1 MSLEDGEY
9 ELDISVL
16 LQNAS
21 TIDTPTS
28 TSKDTSENI
37 AIRYGFIPDSMD
49 QSKPLKLYQKDQT
62 CILKTLS
69 TEGSNKPIFF
79 EGIPQR
85 YHRNSTNSS
94 SSTPNTNNGGNNDSF
109 YLTFN
114 KELNGN
120 VVHLKKLESTIRFNK
135 SRNIV
140 KVQKQVNDMEKEYDR
155 RRSILKNSRLKN
167 NNTNN
172 NDNKDSSLHLPNTNT
187 SSRSTPPIR
196 STPTTSPLRKPPT
209 AKKTTT
215 KPTTKNQP
223 QSQSQR
229 QKQQASKTVSSKRP
243 PVSSISTPD
252 LKPEQASEPIISESD
267 FEDLEMDDATN
278 DKQHDFPVLEFDF
291 DDDNDNDD
299 KEQDKP
305 LKEEPTLKS
314 KPKTTTNKK
323 PTKPKTTKPKKQTKT
338 KKPIENPDKSM
349 ELDDE
354 FKDLEDQLQEVLEEE
369 GDEDEEEEEDIVPAD
384 ADEIVVETPQ
394 ESHTNISTIK
404 NVSPTIEVSLSLDNR
419 DDSIIDSD
427 ESEFED
433 FHFTGIKIDEGNSS
447 NGNNNNN
454 TTKKPAFNLNT
465 TGKPR
470 SLRDLVGGGNT
481 PSLADGSS
489 SEEE

>member
-62 CILKTLS
+62 CILKALS

-85 YHRNSTNSS
+85 YHRNSSNNS
-94 SSTPNTNNGGNNDSF
+94 SSTPNINGGNNDSF

-135 SRNIV
+135 SRNVV

-155 RRSILKNSRLKN
+155 RRSTLKNSRLKTNN
-167 NNTNN
+167 NNTNTNTN
-172 NDNKDSSLHLPNTNT
+172 NDNKDSSLHLPNTNK

-215 KPTTKNQP
+215 KSNTKTQP
-223 QSQSQR
+223 QR
-229 QKQQASKTVSSKRP
+229 QQQASKTVSSKRP
-243 PVSSISTPD
+243 PISSISTPD

-267 FEDLEMDDATN
+267 FEDLEMDDATTTTN
-278 DKQHDFPVLEFDF
+278 DKQHDFPVIEFDF
-291 DDDNDNDD
+291 DDIDNDDD
-299 KEQDKP
+299 KEQDKS
-305 LKEEPTLKS
+305 LKEESKPKSQS
-314 KPKTTTNKK
+314 KPKTTKK
-323 PTKPKTTKPKKQTKT
+323 PTKPKTTKPKKQTKI

-369 GDEDEEEEEDIVPAD
+369 DIVPAD
-384 ADEIVVETPQ
+384 EDEDEIVAVTPQ
-394 ESHTNISTIK
+394 ESSHTTDMSTIK
-404 NVSPTIEVSLSLDNR
+404 NLSPAIEVSLSLGNR

-433 FHFTGIKIDEGNSS
+433 FHFTGIKIDEGNND
-447 NGNNNNN
+447 NG

-481 PSLADGSS
+481 PSFADGSS